1 MAPKKIKNMEKF
13 AEVSG
18 ISRPTVSK
26 YFYDPSSVRE
36 TTRIKIEEAL
46 ERYDFS
52 PNIFAMNQNRRL
64 TKTIGIVVPYLADPF
79 FAEIVR
85 NIEWRCID
93 AGFWPILFSSHGR
106 TDLENNALDTLKS
119 LKPAGALLAPL
130 GRASDIDAM
139 HKFTRDV
146 PTVVFDSNLEVGE
159 AFVGSDNFQSL
170 DLMVN
175 YLCDTGEPPC
185 FLEMPPVNPNARKR
199 RQAYTQ
205 AMERLGHTPEVIRV
219 GEQSWDFEQIGLT
232 EGKRLIK
239 ERKLPTNTVLCSN
252 DRLAIGFVAAA
263 YQSGLRV
270 GNGPDCAIRIA
281 GHDDHPWSRFTC
293 PPLTTVAQN
302 YDGIAEK
309 SVEALFELMES
320 GQKPGPRKETFLNG
334 ALIKRDSA

>member
-1 MAPKKIKNMEKF
+1 
-13 AEVSG
+13 
-18 ISRPTVSK
+18 
-26 YFYDPSSVRE
+26 
-36 TTRIKIEEAL
+36 
-46 ERYDFS
+46 
-52 PNIFAMNQNRRL
+52 
-64 TKTIGIVVPYLADPF
+64 
-79 FAEIVR
+79 
-85 NIEWRCID
+85 
-93 AGFWPILFSSHGR
+93 
-106 TDLENNALDTLKS
+106 
-119 LKPAGALLAPL
+119 
-130 GRASDIDAM
+130 
-139 HKFTRDV
+139 V

-170 DLMVN
+170 DLMVD

-205 AMERLGHTPEVIRV
+205 AMERLGHTPEIIRV

-270 GNGPDCAIRIA
+270 GNAPDCAIRIA

-293 PPLTTVAQN
+293 PPLTTVAQD

-309 SVEALFELMES
+309 SVEALFELVES
-320 GQKPGPRKETFLNG
+320 GKKPGPRKETFLNG